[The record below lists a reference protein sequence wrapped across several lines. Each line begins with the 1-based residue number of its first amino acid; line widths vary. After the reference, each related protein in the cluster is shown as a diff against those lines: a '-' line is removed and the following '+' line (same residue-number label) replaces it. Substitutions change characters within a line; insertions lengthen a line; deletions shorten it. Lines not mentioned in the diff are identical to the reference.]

1 MSEQSRSN
9 NITTIPKYAEGSTE
23 PQWKVGKLESVP
35 VQIRGKGAPILQ
47 NFEKLHEKS
56 DFQWTPEAKKEFQAM
71 KQCIT
76 ELPMV
81 AILKPKE
88 KLIIYLCTAREAIN
102 RCPPDQ
108 ASPSSSA
115 KREVNR
121 RNIDPHGRKRGRTLM
136 DDTAARY
143 LTDGTLRPRL
153 RKHALL
159 KSSPDKYVVRE
170 IHKGSYSMH
179 SGPRSVVAKAIR
191 SGYYW
196 LTLPKDARNI
206 IQKCKDCQFKDS
218 PFKDRCEKLNVK
230 QRFASVKHPQTNE
243 QVKRANHSLSGGIK
257 ARLDGDNKKWVE
269 ELSHVLW
276 AHRTKIKSSNGHT
289 PFSLTYGTE
298 AVNPVEIG
306 MPSLRC
312 EKVDQV
318 MNDEA
323 MLLNLDILEEMREK
337 AVIQEARSKAKMEKY
352 YNGKVHII
360 IFKPEDFVYRSN
372 EARHA
377 KEGGKLSPKWKAHTR

>member
-1 MSEQSRSN
+1 MSEQSRSS

-35 VQIRGKGAPILQ
+35 VQIRRKGAPILQ

-56 DFQWTPEAKKEFQAM
+56 DFQWTPEAEKEFQAM

-88 KLIIYLCTAREAIN
+88 KLIIYLCTAREFN
-102 RCPPDQ
+102 RKASASLGIRLLEIKKILPEAFDITYRLRTFIYDQ
-108 ASPSSSA
+108 VLADFIAERP
-115 KREVNR
+115 EED
-121 RNIDPHGRKRGRTLM
+121 DPRGRKRGRTLM

-143 LTDGTLRPRL
+143 LTDGTIRPRL
-153 RKHALL
+153 RKHTLL

-170 IHKGSYSMH
+170 IHEGSYSMH
-179 SGPRSVVAKAIR
+179 SGPRSVVAKAMR

-196 LTLPKDARNI
+196 LTLHKDAQNI
-206 IQKCKDCQFKDS
+206 IQKCKDC
-218 PFKDRCEKLNVK
+218 
-230 QRFASVKHPQTNE
+230 

-269 ELSHVLW
+269 ELPHVLW
-276 AHRTKIKSSNGHT
+276 AHRTEIKSSNGHT

-298 AVNPVEIG
+298 AVNPLEIG

-312 EKVDQV
+312 EKVDQA
-318 MNDEA
+318 MNDDA

-360 IFKPEDFVYRSN
+360 IFKPKDFVYHSN

-377 KEGGKLSPKWKAHTR
+377 KEGGKLNPKWEARTR